1 MTDKQYTLLDE
12 LYFIQNVKS
21 LHSELGWTK
30 AEVEEVLLQL
40 FENGWL
46 TVLLHEQFVEI
57 SKEEL
62 VEQIEQFGFIAS
74 KKGLFAHNS
83 N

>member
-1 MTDKQYTLLDE
+1 MTDQQFTLLDE
-12 LYFIQNVKS
+12 LYFIQNVQS
-21 LHSELGWTK
+21 LQTELGWAK
-30 AEVEEVLLQL
+30 DEVIKILLQL

-46 TVLLHEQFVEI
+46 KVVRLDDEIEI

-62 VEQIEQFGFIAS
+62 AQQINQYGFIAS